1 MKKEI
6 ADQIITEYLPKLY
19 GFAVKKCFTYSEA
32 EDLCSEIVFEVY
44 RSLLKSEEIVNL
56 EGYIWRIGEHTY
68 AKYVSSKKKCAGI
81 SINEMDLP
89 YYDEYDFESTDA
101 ETKKL
106 RLEIAFL
113 SKTRRRIVYLF
124 YFGQRSIS
132 SIAAELGI
140 PEGTVKW
147 HLNKARNEL
156 KEGLSMERKIG
167 KLGLSPLEAS
177 GFGHGGRP
185 GKNGGPEYYLGDKIN
200 LNIVYSVYDSPR
212 TREEIAEELGITL
225 VYIEDK
231 IDMLENNGFL
241 VKTKNNQYTTYVNFG
256 SPTYSLEQ
264 EEIRLKTKLEI
275 AGILAKEYVPLVR
288 EALAAVKDVYIPS
301 KNRELFDAAGIFYAI
316 ANKCGFN
323 TEMNLS
329 KYVIKTTDGGSYIA
343 HVDSESKC
351 SDPDYIPTLKDR
363 PNYWACGDMTR
374 GSEKYPAVFSW
385 SIDTRLCSRKGAW
398 QNNLTEDYEYVYELI
413 KGEIAENDA
422 NAEKFARLRDRNFLT
437 ADGKPNIMI
446 AKGTPS
452 DLFDRIPAPDPAIR
466 DKFIDR
472 ALECAM
478 IEAKNYPP
486 QMQDLIVSW
495 TVREFAG
502 TVTALMVMDI
512 LYSDGTFKPLTE
524 EEKTTS
530 TLIMFSDIL
539 PTA

>member
-1 MKKEI
+1 
-6 ADQIITEYLPKLY
+6 
-19 GFAVKKCFTYSEA
+19 VKKCFTYSEA

-89 YYDEYDFESTDA
+89 YYDEYDFENTDA
-101 ETKKL
+101 ETQKL

-241 VKTKNNQYTTYVNFG
+241 VKTKNNKYTTYVEFAP
-256 SPTYSLEQ
+256 PTYSLEQ
-264 EEIRLKTKLEI
+264 NEVGIKTALEI
-275 AGILAKEYVPLVR
+275 AEILAKEYVPLVR
-288 EALAAVKDVYIPS
+288 EAVRSVEEVYIPS
-301 KNRELFDAAGIFYAI
+301 GNRELLEAAVIFWAIVNRCRFDFKAG
-316 ANKCGFN
+316 
-323 TEMNLS
+323 EHMS
-329 KYVIKTTDGGSYIA
+329 KYLINTTDGGSYHA
-343 HVDSESKC
+343 FVDLHRER
-351 SDPDYIPTLKDR
+351 SDPDYVPTLKDL
-363 PNYWACGDMTR
+363 PDYWACGDMTR
-374 GSEKYPAVFSW
+374 CSEKYPAVFSW

-398 QNNLTEDYEYVYELI
+398 QNNLTEDYEYIYELV
-413 KGEIAENDA
+413 KGDIAENDA
-422 NAEKFARLRDRNFLT
+422 NSEKFARLRERNFLT

-446 AKGTPS
+446 AKGAYS
-452 DLFDRIPAPDPAIR
+452 DLFDRIPSPDSAVK
-466 DKFIDR
+466 DKFIDK
-472 ALECAM
+472 ALESAM
-478 IEAKNYPP
+478 INAKNYPP
-486 QMQDLIVSW
+486 QMQDLAVVQS
-495 TVREFAG
+495 VRNFIG
-502 TVTALMVMDI
+502 TRTALMVMDI

-524 EEKTTS
+524 EEKATS
-530 TLIMFSDIL
+530 TLIMFSDLL

>member
-6 ADQIITEYLPKLY
+6 ADRIITEYLPKLY

-44 RSLLKSEEIVNL
+44 RSLLKSEEIINV
-56 EGYIWRIGEHTY
+56 EGYIWRISEHTY
-68 AKYVSSKKKCAGI
+68 AKYVSSKKKCTGV
-81 SINEMDLP
+81 SINETDIP
-89 YYDEYDFESTDA
+89 YYDEYDFENTDA
-101 ETKKL
+101 EMEKL
-106 RLEIAFL
+106 RLEVAFL

-124 YFGQRSIS
+124 YFGQRSVS

-177 GFGHGGRP
+177 SFGHGGRP
-185 GKNGGPEYYLGDKIN
+185 GKNGGPEYYLEDKIN
-200 LNIVYSVYDSPR
+200 LNIVYSVYDSPK

-231 IDMLENNGFL
+231 IDMLESNGFL
-241 VKTKNNQYTTYVNFG
+241 VKTKNNKYTTYVEFA
-256 SPTYSLEQ
+256 PRTYSLEQ
-264 EEIRLKTKLEI
+264 KEVVIRTQLEI
-275 AGILAKEYVPLVR
+275 AEILAKEYVPIVR
-288 EALAAVKDVYIPS
+288 EAVASVEEVYIPS
-301 KNRELFDAAGIFYAI
+301 GNRELLEAAVIFWAI
-316 ANKCGFN
+316 VNRCGF
-323 TEMNLS
+323 EAEKDLS
-329 KYVIKTTDGGSYIA
+329 KYVINTTDGGRYRA
-343 HVDSESKC
+343 YVDLYREC
-351 SDPDYIPTLKDR
+351 SDPDYVPTLKDL

-374 GSEKYPAVFSW
+374 GSEKYTAVYSW
-385 SIDTRLCSRKGAW
+385 SIDTRLCSRTGTW
-398 QNNLTEDYEYVYELI
+398 QNNLTEDYEYIYELL
-413 KGEIAENDA
+413 KGDISENDA
-422 NAEKFARLRDRNFLT
+422 NSEKFARLRERRFLT
-437 ADGKPNIMI
+437 ADGKLNIMI

-466 DKFIDR
+466 DKFIDK

-524 EEKTTS
+524 EEKTAS

-539 PTA
+539 PQD